1 MHCKSVKISIG
12 LPVVCWV
19 FGDYN
24 FTTGCPFIHSFF
36 GEGIVSM
43 KTIFLSTNGL
53 KPRQHAAGIQAGSP
67 QALAWE
73 QMCCN

>member
-36 GEGIVSM
+36 GEGIG
-43 KTIFLSTNGL
+43 ST
-53 KPRQHAAGIQAGSP
+53 KGIDNDKKNVTQKISRRKRIIG
-67 QALAWE
+67 
-73 QMCCN
+73 